1 MSFSDLTILKSLCP
15 VVIALQLIGL
25 EILPII
31 AQVGIAIHT
40 KAFDGAPTTY
50 ELFTGSRV

>member
-25 EILPII
+25 ETLPII